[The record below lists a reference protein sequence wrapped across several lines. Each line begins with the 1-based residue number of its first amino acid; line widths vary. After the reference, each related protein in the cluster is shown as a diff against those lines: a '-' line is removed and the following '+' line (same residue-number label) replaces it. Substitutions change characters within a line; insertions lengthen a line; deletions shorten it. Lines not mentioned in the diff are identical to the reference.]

1 MKEIDILL
9 KLAKI
14 YHCSIGQILCSIEE
28 WDEKEIKDKKKILED
43 AISRMDVVHSR
54 MVEYRRELTASIN
67 SLNDDND

>member
-1 MKEIDILL
+1 MKETDILL

-28 WDEKEIKDKKKILED
+28 WDEKELKDKKKILED

-67 SLNDDND
+67 SLNDGNG